1 MQVDLASA
9 LVCDPA
15 GPSRTERSGSE
26 LIRSIAQG
34 DRDAMRALFVQHRLR
49 VYRFALRLVGD
60 KEAAED
66 LMSEVFLEVW
76 RRAGTFEGRC
86 RVATWLLSI
95 ARNRALSMLRRRSR
109 ETPNSAM
116 VEAIPDHA
124 DDPEMVVQKL
134 QQVAILGHCLSL
146 LSPAHREVI
155 DLVYYH
161 GRSIDEVAAIIG
173 APQGTVKTR
182 VFHARNHIARL
193 LAHFRAHQAFPTL
206 RASACRPCKRQAH
219 VRAMQIGIH

>member
-1 MQVDLASA
+1 
-9 LVCDPA
+9 
-15 GPSRTERSGSE
+15 
-26 LIRSIAQG
+26 
-34 DRDAMRALFVQHRLR
+34 
-49 VYRFALRLVGD
+49 
-60 KEAAED
+60 
-66 LMSEVFLEVW
+66 
-76 RRAGTFEGRC
+76 
-86 RVATWLLSI
+86 
-95 ARNRALSMLRRRSR
+95 
-109 ETPNSAM
+109 M